1 MLMVFEVYFEPGAL
15 PDTLLSDQVRKDTQ
29 AQMMTFDEAR
39 AVGFGGL
46 PKPASTEGVSRL
58 IAVAD
63 KDGKW
68 IQRLLETSD
77 IVAGFRV
84 HHVDV

>member
-1 MLMVFEVYFEPGAL
+1 MLMVFEVYFEPGAI
-15 PDTLLSDQVRKDTQ
+15 PDTLLSDQVRKDTK
-29 AQMMTFDEAR
+29 AQMMTFEEAR

-46 PKPASTEGVSRL
+46 PKPATDGVSRL

-63 KDGKW
+63 RDGKW

-84 HHVDV
+84 HHVDL